1 MAMSIW
7 VNWSSI
13 DKQIENILKNICKS
27 QKENV
32 EYASNL
38 WPSSETPFL
47 WHYADVRENHDENG
61 TWNLWERTI
70 PRILLVDK
78 MPKERHHTRYFSD
91 E

>member
-1 MAMSIW
+1 M
-7 VNWSSI
+7 
-13 DKQIENILKNICKS
+13 
-27 QKENV
+27 
-32 EYASNL
+32 